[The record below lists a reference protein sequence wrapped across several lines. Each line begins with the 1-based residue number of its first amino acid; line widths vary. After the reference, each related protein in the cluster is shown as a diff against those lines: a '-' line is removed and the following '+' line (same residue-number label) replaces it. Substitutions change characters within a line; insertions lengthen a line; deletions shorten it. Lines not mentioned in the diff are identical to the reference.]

1 MAVAMVVAPNFGGH
15 WLGRERPE
23 VIVRKVSQQ
32 ALFNL
37 EMFTVTYCRDCHR
50 VQGAVGQR
58 ISSCL
63 EAVWMCP
70 TMLLPHDLAFVG
82 ALLLVSGCSPP
93 FTSPHMASRELKASP
108 SGKGSGP
115 NVVISEYVPLM

>member
-1 MAVAMVVAPNFGGH
+1 MAVAMGVEPDIGGH
-15 WLGRERPE
+15 WLEGRRLESG
-23 VIVRKVSQQ
+23 IHKVSRQ
-32 ALFNL
+32 ALSNL
-37 EMFTVTYCRDCHR
+37 EMFTVTYCRDSHR

-70 TMLLPHDLAFVG
+70 AMLLPHDLAFVG
-82 ALLLVSGCSPP
+82 ALSLVSGCSPP

-108 SGKGSGP
+108 SGKGSSL
-115 NVVISEYVPLM
+115 NAVISTNVPLI